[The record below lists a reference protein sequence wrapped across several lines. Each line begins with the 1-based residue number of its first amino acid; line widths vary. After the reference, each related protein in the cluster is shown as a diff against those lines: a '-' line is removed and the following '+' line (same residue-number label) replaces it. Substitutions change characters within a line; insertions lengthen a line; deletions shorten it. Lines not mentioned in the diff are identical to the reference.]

1 MKLSLPLI
9 LFLALFGGAVKAVF
23 GWKHLRRVVEMLA
36 CGAIGGSFPC
46 ALSLF
51 AACREPV
58 KDRSPSSQ
66 SMNGERWYL

>member
-1 MKLSLPLI
+1 MKLSHPLPCP
-9 LFLALFGGAVKAVF
+9 FGGVVKPPSA
-23 GWKHLRRVVEMLA
+23 GNTCAGLLLA

-58 KDRSPSSQ
+58 KDRSPSSL